1 MNPRAQAALIVNQVT
16 HKQRSLDTALSN
28 LRSKQPSGSPPRRT
42 EEDYGLIQELSY
54 GTLRFYYRLKL
65 IGEKLLLSP
74 LKPKYQDVFAL
85 LLVGLYQLLYTDI
98 PEYAAV
104 SETVTGAKTL
114 KKPWATGLLNKTLR
128 RFIKEKNE
136 FLALADKELS
146 SRYAHPLWFIEA
158 IQKAWPNDWE
168 IIIAANNSRPPM
180 VLRVNSQKIS
190 CEDYL
195 SLLKENHLSATRV
208 PNLPYAI
215 QLEKPVPVKQLPKF
229 EEGFVYIQ
237 DSAGQYTA
245 RLLDLKPQ
253 QRVLDACAAPGSKT
267 THILETEVNLKAL
280 ITIDSDSNRMG
291 RIKENIARLGLA
303 TDNITLITADA
314 ADIQKWWDGRSF
326 DRILLDAPCSATG
339 TIRRHPDI
347 KILRKESD
355 VAQHAEVQIKLLDA
369 LWPLLKENGLLL
381 YSTCS
386 ILPEENENT
395 IDKFLSGRDDAK
407 ALPIE
412 VGDSI
417 ALTHGRQLL
426 PEENGHDGFYYALLQ
441 KARKTQKP

>member
-28 LRSKQPSGSPPRRT
+28 LRSKQPSGSPRSVPLRRT

-54 GTLRFYYRLKL
+54 GTLRFYHRLKL

-104 SETVTGAKTL
+104 SETVTGAKAL

-136 FLALADKELS
+136 FLVLADKELS

-168 IIIAANNSRPPM
+168 TILAANNSRPPM
-180 VLRVNSQKIS
+180 VLRVNSRKIS
-190 CEDYL
+190 SEDYL
-195 SLLKENHLSATRV
+195 SLLKEKHLSATQV
-208 PNLPYAI
+208 PDLPYAI
-215 QLEKPVPVKQLPKF
+215 RLEKPVPVKQLPKF

-237 DSAGQYTA
+237 DSAGQYA
-245 RLLDLKPQ
+245 APLLDLKPQ

-267 THILETEVNLKAL
+267 THILETEADLKAL
-280 ITIDSDSNRMG
+280 IAIDSDSNRMG
-291 RIKENIARLGLA
+291 RIKENIARLGL
-303 TDNITLITADA
+303 TGDNITLITADA
-314 ADIQKWWDGRSF
+314 ADTKKWWDGSSF

-355 VAQHAEVQIKLLDA
+355 IAQHAEVQMKLLNA
-369 LWPLLKENGLLL
+369 LWLLLKKDGLLL

-395 IDKFLSGRDDAK
+395 IDKFLSGRSDAK

-412 VGDSI
+412 IADSI
-417 ALTHGRQLL
+417 VLNHGRQLL
-426 PEENGHDGFYYALLQ
+426 PKKNAHDGFYYVLLQ
-441 KARKTQKP
+441 KT